1 MFVLSS
7 QAMCQLHKKCVAWIS
22 LESIGIPSSGC
33 LRSSSW
39 LRSLSVPIHHSLLRP
54 SVYIDLPDCTL
65 TCIKTLSHG
74 SFGYIDVAR
83 YEIEKG
89 SKEVYVKRPMIP
101 GKSLL
106 LEACVQQ
113 WVHLHMKEIGFPIVA
128 PEILRIFRLGDDS
141 IGFVMEPVEGAT
153 TLNAY
158 WDSSPPSCFSNSMID
173 CLLQICAM
181 TWYLDQML
189 GMNHRDLTPS
199 NFLVVEHEP
208 IRKILTIENEI
219 IEISSRRSLSLIDFG
234 FSCIGST
241 ETHLSDLSLST
252 VYPSTDPCPKD
263 GRDLY
268 LFLGLVYIDYYDK
281 LPQTL
286 RTLFEG
292 WLEGTG
298 STLCRFMRRD
308 KEHSKKWLY
317 FMTGNEQIKRFDSR
331 PERIVRDVQHILTPS
346 E

>member
-1 MFVLSS
+1 MSHNSS
-7 QAMCQLHKKCVAWIS
+7 QVMCQLHKKCIAWVS
-22 LESIGIPSSGC
+22 LESMGIPSEGC

-39 LRSLSVPIHHSLLRP
+39 IRSLTVPSHPSILRP
-54 SVYIDLPDCTL
+54 SIYIDLPSCTL

-74 SFGYIDVAR
+74 SFGYIDAAW
-83 YEIEKG
+83 YETEKG

-113 WVHLHMKEIGFPIVA
+113 WVHLHMKEIGFPMGA
-128 PEILRIFRLGDDS
+128 PEVLRIFRLRDESVCFAMDP
-141 IGFVMEPVEGAT
+141 IEGAT

-158 WDSSPPSCFSNSMID
+158 FDASSCFSNSMID
-173 CLLQICAM
+173 CLLQISAM
-181 TWYLDQML
+181 AWYLDHTL

-208 IRKILTIENEI
+208 MRKILTIENEI
-219 IEISSRRSLSLIDFG
+219 IEISSRRSLTLIDFG

-241 ETHLSDLSLST
+241 ETHISDLSLST
-252 VYPSTDPCPKD
+252 VYSLSDPCPKE

-281 LPQTL
+281 LPPTL

-292 WLEGTG
+292 WLTG
-298 STLCRFMRRD
+298 SALCRFMRKD

-317 FMTGNEQIKRFDSR
+317 FMAGNEQIKRFDSR
-331 PERIVRDVQHILTPS
+331 PERIVRDLQHILTPS

>member
-1 MFVLSS
+1 MSRNSS
-7 QAMCQLHKKCVAWIS
+7 QVMCQLHKKCIAWVS
-22 LESIGIPSSGC
+22 LESMGIPSSGC

-39 LRSLSVPIHHSLLRP
+39 LRSIVVPSHP
-54 SVYIDLPDCTL
+54 SIFQPSIYIDQPSCHL

-83 YEIEKG
+83 YETAKG
-89 SKEVYVKRPMIP
+89 VKEVYVKRPIRP

-106 LEACVQQ
+106 QEACVQQ
-113 WVHLHMKEIGFPIVA
+113 WIHLHLKDIGFPMGA
-128 PEILRIFRLGDDS
+128 PEVLRIFRLRDES
-141 IGFVMEPVEGAT
+141 VCFAMEPIDGAI

-158 WDSSPPSCFSNSMID
+158 FDASSSSCFSSSMVD
-173 CLLQICAM
+173 CLLQISAM
-181 TWYLDQML
+181 AWYLDHTL

-208 IRKILTIENEI
+208 MRKILTIENEI
-219 IEISSRRSLSLIDFG
+219 IEISSRRSLTLIDFG

-241 ETHLSDLSLST
+241 ETHVSDLSLST
-252 VYPSTDPCPKD
+252 VYSMSDPCPKE

-268 LFLGLVYIDYYDK
+268 LFLGLVYIDYYER
-281 LPQTL
+281 LPPTM

-292 WLEGTG
+292 WLTG
-298 STLCRFMRRD
+298 SNLCRFMRQD

-317 FMTGNEQIKRFDSR
+317 FMAGNEQIKRFDSR
-331 PERIVRDVQHILTPS
+331 PERIVKDVQSLI
-346 E
+346 

>member
-1 MFVLSS
+1 
-7 QAMCQLHKKCVAWIS
+7 
-22 LESIGIPSSGC
+22 
-33 LRSSSW
+33 
-39 LRSLSVPIHHSLLRP
+39 
-54 SVYIDLPDCTL
+54 
-65 TCIKTLSHG
+65 LSHG

-83 YEIEKG
+83 YETEKG

-113 WVHLHMKEIGFPIVA
+113 WVHLHMKVIGFPINA

>member
-1 MFVLSS
+1 MSRNSS
-7 QAMCQLHKKCVAWIS
+7 QVMCQLHKKCIAWVS
-22 LESIGIPSSGC
+22 LESMGIPSSGC

-39 LRSLSVPIHHSLLRP
+39 LRSIVVPSHP
-54 SVYIDLPDCTL
+54 SIFQPSIYIDQPSCHL

-83 YEIEKG
+83 YETEKG
-89 SKEVYVKRPMIP
+89 AKEVYVKRPIRP

-113 WVHLHMKEIGFPIVA
+113 WTHLHMKDIGFPMGA
-128 PEILRIFRLGDDS
+128 PEVLRIFRLRDES
-141 IGFVMEPVEGAT
+141 VCFAMEPIDGAT

-158 WDSSPPSCFSNSMID
+158 FDASSSSCFSSSMVD
-173 CLLQICAM
+173 CLLQISAM
-181 TWYLDQML
+181 AWYLDHTL

-208 IRKILTIENEI
+208 MRKILTIENEI
-219 IEISSRRSLSLIDFG
+219 IEISSRRSLTLIDFG

-241 ETHLSDLSLST
+241 ETHVSDLSLST
-252 VYPSTDPCPKD
+252 VYSMSDPCPKE

-268 LFLGLVYIDYYDK
+268 LFLGLVYIDYYER
-281 LPQTL
+281 LPPTM

-292 WLEGTG
+292 WLTG
-298 STLCRFMRRD
+298 SNLCRFMRQD

-317 FMTGNEQIKRFDSR
+317 FMAGNEQIKRFDSR
-331 PERIVRDVQHILTPS
+331 PERIVKDVQSLI
-346 E
+346 